1 MIEIVWT
8 ENKESINITHKYYPM
23 FGYHGT
29 RDCQARY
36 IHINGREFIGQ
47 YFQNLLERKQELNQN
62 QQQQR

>member
-1 MIEIVWT
+1 
-8 ENKESINITHKYYPM
+8 M
-23 FGYHGT
+23 FGCHGT

-62 QQQQR
+62 QQ